1 MKKLSLIVAGLSV
14 LVGLT
19 VQAAD
24 TNAVTSANIVGLI
37 RQDLPS
43 NKLVF
48 VAFNMNTVGATTQTF
63 GQAIGD
69 QLPVGTWAYFWNS
82 TSQTW
87 DRNSRKTAAKGGWG
101 VYSNRIVNVGEG
113 IFLTTTT
120 NFTANFLGEVPL
132 APTTTVPVVERLNAL
147 GLSYP
152 VDTPWTNSAL
162 SSGLPNGSSFSVWDI
177 TNGWAK
183 YTKFTSAKGGWKLGT
198 NVIIRAGEACF
209 VETPPG
215 YSTNFFEVRPF
226 TP

>member
-24 TNAVTSANIVGLI
+24 TNAVTSVNIVGLI
-37 RQDLPS
+37 KQDLPS

-48 VAFNMNTVGATTQTF
+48 VAFNMNAVGSPTQTF

-69 QLPVGTWAYFWNS
+69 QLPLGTWVYFWNS

-87 DRNSRKTAAKGGWG
+87 DRNSRKIPSKGGWG
-101 VYSNRIVNVGEG
+101 SYSNRIVNVGEG

-132 APTTTVPVVERLNAL
+132 APTTTVAVVERLNAL

-152 VDTPWTNSAL
+152 VDTPWTNSPL
-162 SSGLPNGSSFSVWDI
+162 SSGLPNGSSFSIWNI
-177 TNGWAK
+177 TNGW
-183 YTKFTSAKGGWKLGT
+183 TKFTKQIVSKGGWRSGT
-198 NVIIRAGEACF
+198 NVIIRAGEAF
-209 VETPPG
+209 FIDTPIG
-215 YSTNFFEVRPF
+215 YSTNLFEVRPF